1 LKVTLDGVE
10 LKPGFALGSW
20 VAFEPEGDQA
30 MVMGDLVLTET
41 EVGPVMQK
49 LADKGFEITAA
60 HNHLLRGSPTTLY
73 MHIMG
78 HGEPVALAT
87 ALHDALALSK
97 TPLTDSYFTLA
108 RKLGVASVPMSACLV
123 AIEAAPGDPA
133 AAPWTAGAWRVTSAV
148 YSPCTIPLTWVVAVK
163 PSICVPPATGLV
175 TVQVRLGVSG
185 TSSGS
190 TSGYPPIAGV
200 RPDVS
205 EENSH
210 PAGTFTDPST
220 KP

>member
-1 LKVTLDGVE
+1 MIAAGRR
-10 LKPGFALGSW
+10 PLGQRPAS
-20 VAFEPEGDQA
+20 E
-30 MVMGDLVLTET
+30 
-41 EVGPVMQK
+41 
-49 LADKGFEITAA
+49 
-60 HNHLLRGSPTTLY
+60 R
-73 MHIMG
+73 
-78 HGEPVALAT
+78 
-87 ALHDALALSK
+87 
-97 TPLTDSYFTLA
+97 DSYFTLA

-163 PSICVPPATGLV
+163 PSVCVPPATGLV

-205 EENSH
+205 ERTPIL
-210 PAGTFTDPST
+210 PALSPTRRP
-220 KP
+220 